1 MSHLSAHK
9 TGYPAGMTPDANAAP
24 IFHLSFPV
32 NELDEAIAFY
42 SALGGMVGRRER
54 GWADVALFGAQLT
67 LQHVPEDVLQPMP
80 RSRHFG
86 ATLSWQ
92 DWEHLV
98 ARLTDFVEGRRIG
111 FSGTERE
118 QAKAM
123 VADPSGNLI
132 ELKAYRQPA
141 AVLGQLTTR

>member
-1 MSHLSAHK
+1 
-9 TGYPAGMTPDANAAP
+9 MTRHAEAAT

-32 NELDEAIAFY
+32 NDLDEAITFY
-42 SALGGMVGRRER
+42 STLGGIVGRRET

-86 ATLSWQ
+86 ATLPWQ

-98 ARLTDFVEGRRIG
+98 AQLTDFIEGPRIDY
-111 FSGTERE
+111 SGTKRE

-141 AVLGQLTTR
+141 AVLGLLATR

>member
-1 MSHLSAHK
+1 MTDP
-9 TGYPAGMTPDANAAP
+9 TGRAA

-32 NELDEAIAFY
+32 DDLDEAIAFY
-42 SALGGMVGRRER
+42 SGLGGVVGRRETD
-54 GWADVALFGAQLT
+54 WADVALFGAQLT
-67 LQHVPEDVLQPMP
+67 LQQVPEDVLRPMP

-86 ATLSWQ
+86 ATLPWL
-92 DWEHLV
+92 DWERLV
-98 ARLTDFVEGRRIG
+98 ARLGGFVEGPRIDHE
-111 FSGTERE
+111 GTDRE

-141 AVLGQLTTR
+141 AVLGALAAR

>member
-1 MSHLSAHK
+1 MSHGAE
-9 TGYPAGMTPDANAAP
+9 AAP

-32 NELDEAIAFY
+32 EDLDEAIAFY
-42 SALGGMVGRRER
+42 VDLGGVPGRREAS
-54 GWADVALFGAQLT
+54 WADVALFGAQLT
-67 LQHVPEDVLQPMP
+67 LQQVPGDVLRPMP

-86 ATLSWQ
+86 ATLPWQ
-92 DWEHLV
+92 QWERLV
-98 ARLTDFVEGRRIG
+98 GSLDGFVEEPHVDHPGTDF
-111 FSGTERE
+111 E

-141 AVLGQLTTR
+141 AVLGALAAE